1 MIRLLLL
8 AVIIF
13 AGILIGPSLMGHD
26 TYVLI
31 AINGWTLE
39 TSLVVMIMMVIL
51 FYALL
56 QAAEWA
62 LINTIAMWGRTRHW
76 FGWRKERIAQQK
88 TIDGVLE
95 FAAGHFSQAEQ
106 LSVNHVKH
114 SKEPL
119 LNYFTAINAAAT
131 QGKTQQRDEYIQQA
145 LEFAPDNTA
154 LIATKLKFLVEAG
167 DYENAK
173 SWLELQSNKVA
184 THTDLL
190 PLALKVREY
199 FGEWELVIDL
209 YDAMLKHRLITPPE
223 HQAQIRRSYAA
234 KLSSLNS
241 LDLDAVTQGFKSIPR
256 KYRNDIDIFCEYAKL
271 VIKLD
276 QAALIEKEL
285 FKRLTKQL
293 SKSLLDVISQCP
305 AKNANQWSERLI
317 GFENYHNDTDFI
329 DAIVQ
334 LSVLDRQWK
343 TAKNWLLKSIKIDP
357 SVLRYQKLAQIQQ
370 ELGEN
375 GGALDSFNKALNFR
389 LTKQQGS

>member
-1 MIRLLLL
+1 MIRILIFLF
-8 AVIIF
+8 IIAF
-13 AGILIGPSLMGHD
+13 GILIGPLLIGHD

-31 AINGWTLE
+31 AVNGWTVEMTLL
-39 TSLVVMIMMVIL
+39 TLIMVVIVSYAIIFLSEWVI
-51 FYALL
+51 
-56 QAAEWA
+56 W
-62 LINTIAMWGRTRHW
+62 NTARMWMRTHHW

-106 LSVNHVKH
+106 LSVTHVKH

-131 QGKTQQRDEYIQQA
+131 QGKTQQRDDYIQQA
-145 LEFAPDNTA
+145 LAFAPDNTA
-154 LIATKLKFLVEAG
+154 LIATKLKLLIEAG

-173 SWLELQSNKVA
+173 GWLEQQSDKTAKHSDV
-184 THTDLL
+184 L
-190 PLALKVREY
+190 PLALKVREF
-199 FGEWELVIDL
+199 FGEWAAVIEI
-209 YDAMLKHRLITPPE
+209 YDAMLKHRIITPPE

-234 KLSSLNS
+234 QLSCLSTS
-241 LDLDAVTQGFKSIPR
+241 DLDVVKQGYQSIPR

-276 QAALIEKEL
+276 QATLIEKEL

-293 SKSLLDVISQCP
+293 RLSLLSVIALCP
-305 AKNANQWSERLI
+305 TKSANQWSERLI
-317 GFENYHNDTDFI
+317 GFENYHNDANFI

-334 LSVLDRQWK
+334 LSVLDRQWQS
-343 TAKNWLLKSIKIDP
+343 AKNWLLKSIQIEP

-370 ELGEN
+370 ELGESS
-375 GGALDSFNKALNFR
+375 GALDSFNKALNFR
-389 LTKQQGS
+389 QAT

>member
-1 MIRLLLL
+1 
-8 AVIIF
+8 
-13 AGILIGPSLMGHD
+13 MGHD
-26 TYVLI
+26 TYVLV
-31 AINGWTLE
+31 AVNGWTME

-56 QAAEWA
+56 QFAEWA
-62 LINTIAMWGRTRHW
+62 LVNTIAMWGRTRHW

-88 TIDGVLE
+88 TLDGVLE

-106 LSVNHVKH
+106 LSVTHVKH

-131 QGKTQQRDEYIQQA
+131 QGKTQQRDNYIQQA

-154 LIATKLKFLVEAG
+154 LIATKLKFLIEAG

-173 SWLELQSNKVA
+173 SWLEQQSDKA
-184 THTDLL
+184 AKHSDIL
-190 PLALKVREY
+190 PLALKVREF
-199 FGEWELVIDL
+199 FGEWAAAIEI
-209 YDAMLKHRLITPPE
+209 YDAMLKHRIITSPE
-223 HQAQIRRSYAA
+223 HQAQVRRSYAA
-234 KLSSLNS
+234 QLRCFSTR
-241 LDLDAVTQGFKSIPR
+241 DLDVVKQGYQSIPR

-276 QAALIEKEL
+276 QATLIEKEL

-293 SKSLLDVISQCP
+293 SMSLLSVIALCP
-305 AKNANQWSERLI
+305 TKSANQWSERLI
-317 GFENYHNDTDFI
+317 GFENYHNDADFI

-334 LSVLDRQWK
+334 LSVLDRQWQ
-343 TAKNWLLKSIKIDP
+343 TAKNWLLKSIQIEP

-370 ELGEN
+370 ELGESS
-375 GGALDSFNKALNFR
+375 GALDSFNKALNFR
-389 LTKQQGS
+389 QAK